1 MWKKPENC
9 QKKND
14 IKTDKNGRI
23 TILYEIKKI
32 SSKTFQLHFKNLLY
46 CYYN

>member
-1 MWKKPENC
+1 MWEKPENC

-23 TILYEIKKI
+23 TILYEN
-32 SSKTFQLHFKNLLY
+32 TL
-46 CYYN
+46 